1 MGTDDAASG
10 VGQTAPGG
18 VALAVHGGAGALG
31 RDRSAAADAAC
42 RAGLAAALQAGHA
55 VLEEGGASEDAVVE
69 AVAVLEDSS
78 AFNAG
83 RGAVYTTD
91 ATQELEAAV
100 MSGPSRNAGA
110 AADLTHVRNP
120 VRLAR
125 AVLMDSPH
133 VLLVGRSAEAFAAE
147 HDLDLVEA
155 AYFHSER
162 SLRALLQETS
172 RGPDREGGQDTGG
185 VADTGGVQDTGGGQ
199 DTGGVAD
206 TAGETGTVGAVALD
220 RRGRLAAA
228 TSTGGVTG
236 KAPGR
241 VGDSP
246 LVGAGTYADGRVAV
260 STTGLG
266 EYFVRAVAA
275 HEVAALVAHA
285 GCTIAEAAARVVADV
300 AALGG
305 QGGILALDAAGRLA
319 APFDTEAMPRG
330 WVTRVGEVT
339 VVSRGSA

>member
-1 MGTDDAASG
+1 MVTEDAATG
-10 VGQTAPGG
+10 TGTPATGA

-31 RDRSAAADAAC
+31 RDRSTGADAPC
-42 RAGLAAALQAGHA
+42 RAGLEAALRAGRA
-55 VLEEGGASEDAVVE
+55 VLAEGGTSEDAVVE
-69 AVAVLEDSS
+69 AVVALEDEPV
-78 AFNAG
+78 FNAG

-100 MSGPSRNAGA
+100 MSGPSRSAGA
-110 AADLTHVRNP
+110 AAGLTHVRNP

-125 AVLMDSPH
+125 AVLAESPH
-133 VLLVGRSAEAFAAE
+133 VLLFGRSAEAFAAE
-147 HDLDLVEA
+147 RDLELVEA
-155 AYFHSER
+155 RHFHSDPG
-162 SLRALLQETS
+162 LRALLQEGS
-172 RGPDREGGQDTGG
+172 PAAGWEDRRDAGG
-185 VADTGGVQDTGGGQ
+185 VAGTPDQ
-199 DTGGVAD
+199 
-206 TAGETGTVGAVALD
+206 TGTVGAVALD
-220 RRGRLAAA
+220 GWGRLAAA

-260 STTGLG
+260 SGTGLG

-285 GCTIAEAAARVVADV
+285 GCAIGEAAARVVADV
-300 AALGG
+300 GALGG

-330 WVTRVGEVT
+330 WVTRAGEVT
-339 VVSRGSA
+339 VVGRASA